1 MKILACLTP
10 PPARLPVFYQD
21 HLHSRSHTIMKAFTF
36 ILATVFLPQ
45 IITNTCLNPLYLHF
59 LLHVL
64 LWMVDS
70 RNQNTLF
77 IQEEIMLYVIFKII
91 YLH

>member
-1 MKILACLTP
+1 
-10 PPARLPVFYQD
+10 
-21 HLHSRSHTIMKAFTF
+21 MKAFTF

-91 YLH
+91 YFH